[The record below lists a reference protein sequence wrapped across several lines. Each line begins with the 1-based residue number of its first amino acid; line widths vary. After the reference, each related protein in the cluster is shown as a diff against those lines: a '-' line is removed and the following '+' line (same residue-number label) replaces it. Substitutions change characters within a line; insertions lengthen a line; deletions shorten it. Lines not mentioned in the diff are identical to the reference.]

1 MPWDNIP
8 LDAIVG
14 KGGPL
19 TLLAI
24 VVWMI
29 LTGRLVPRSTHQD
42 KIAECQKWEGV
53 ALKAME
59 QNSEL
64 LRATRTA
71 EKVISALPPAGG
83 ES

>member
-1 MPWDNIP
+1 
-8 LDAIVG
+8 
-14 KGGPL
+14 
-19 TLLAI
+19 
-24 VVWMI
+24 
-29 LTGRLVPRSTHQD
+29 
-42 KIAECQKWEGV
+42 V